1 MPGLIR
7 IFLLLGL
14 FFFGL
19 GSCSTPPEPV
29 EPEFVLKTDLIMVYQ
44 EEFAQELDLKLAAYP
59 FDVNQN
65 PLEYNELVLDL
76 VSSFSEELV
85 ILSAAKAKGI
95 WVDKSELQAAE
106 TYFREDYPE
115 ESFEKMLLENA
126 ISYVFWK
133 KRLEKNLI
141 MEKFIQQELTDKI
154 EITTQDLV
162 AFYNKHL
169 SQKLDEKELLS
180 KLRMEKSQDFYG
192 EWIMELKKNYPMEMN
207 EKILARFLIKDD
219 KGQTNKGQNND

>member
-7 IFLLLGL
+7 ILILLGL
-14 FFFGL
+14 IFFGL
-19 GSCSTPPEPV
+19 GSCSNPLEPV
-29 EPEFVLKTDLIMVYQ
+29 EPEFVLKTESIMVFQ

-59 FDVNQN
+59 YDLNQN
-65 PLEYNELVLDL
+65 PLEYNGLVLDL

-85 ILSAAKAKGI
+85 ILSAAKEKGI
-95 WVDKSELQAAE
+95 GVDPSELEAAE
-106 TYFREDYPE
+106 TYFQEDYPE
-115 ESFEKMLLENA
+115 ESFDEMLLENA
-126 ISYVFWK
+126 ISYEFWK

-162 AFYNKHL
+162 EFYNKHL

-180 KLRMEKSQDFYG
+180 KLRLEKSQDSY
-192 EWIMELKKNYPMEMN
+192 EDWIMELKKNHPMEIN

-219 KGQTNKGQNND
+219 KGQTNKGQTND